1 MALLCKKFSVISKK
15 DTKHNGYTED
25 ILAMGYRERMLSCN
39 DSPNWITFFS
49 WHGRGLAGLN
59 DAGRPAPR
67 REYYLLRRHTPSSS
81 PATGG
86 PASSLHTD
94 PAKMHQEMSG
104 AKLRTSC
111 A

>member
-1 MALLCKKFSVISKK
+1 MGILKTYWLWGTGRECYPVMILQTGSLFFRGMA
-15 DTKHNGYTED
+15 
-25 ILAMGYRERMLSCN
+25 
-39 DSPNWITFFS
+39 
-49 WHGRGLAGLN
+49 RGLAGRN

-86 PASSLHTD
+86 PGSSLHTD